1 MDRPLHR
8 TVVAVV
14 AIASLFATACDE
26 AAPEAERPA
35 ALDLVPA
42 NASSY
47 FEVAVDPPESQRESL
62 AEVARR
68 FPGDVRRAF
77 PRELPKRIE
86 EALHGFGLDVGLAFP
101 VKFEDLGGWLGGSV
115 AGFVVT
121 EVVQD
126 FSVLLFAVDGSEED
140 AIASFSETLKET
152 SDETYRGVEYVSGK
166 AFNGSV
172 AEVGVVDGYLV
183 VAGEGG
189 FAATVDASEGD
200 DTLRTVP
207 EFEQAVGAVA
217 DDALATF
224 YVDVGSLRN
233 EPTLED
239 QITREELRSAG
250 LYGDG
255 IVAASLS
262 VHGDTL
268 VVDASSGLDKGG
280 LLEPVLRGYAKE
292 DELGDLP
299 HGAWLAARV
308 PKVRAVIGAAMKLTG
323 ARQKPGWKVFKRG
336 LKAARLRFGKDVLRW
351 MGDGSFYLGGGSPRS
366 LDAGLLVDS
375 RDPRKTGEFV
385 VALGRLLA
393 GSGLRVSRLPSV
405 ATAAD
410 FDVRVPPLPGPLHV
424 SGARAFSITYGR
436 TLHQA
441 LREDGF
447 LDDADD
453 FVDAKEALGEGYGAT
468 LYADVDAAR
477 AFSEGTV
484 GVLMGVLPKP
494 FAEGVEP
501 FLDQGDYLIHGVA
514 LEDDRILQRIVIGVR

>member
-1 MDRPLHR
+1 MDGPLHR
-8 TVVAVV
+8 TVVATV
-14 AIASLFATACDE
+14 AIASLFVAACDE
-26 AAPEAERPA
+26 TAPKTARSA

-42 NASSY
+42 NAALY
-47 FEVAVDPPESQRESL
+47 FEVAVDPPESQREAL
-62 AEVARR
+62 AEVSRR
-68 FPGDVRRAF
+68 FPGDVKREF

-86 EALHGFGLDVGLAFP
+86 EVLHDFGLDVGLAFP

-140 AIASFSETLKET
+140 AIASFEETLKDT
-152 SDETYRGVEYVSGK
+152 SNESHRGFEYVSGK
-166 AFNGSV
+166 AFDGSV

-189 FAATVDASEGD
+189 FAATVDASDG
-200 DTLRTVP
+200 DTLAAVP
-207 EFEQAVGAVA
+207 EFENAVGAVS
-217 DDALATF
+217 DDALARF
-224 YVDVGSLRN
+224 YVDVDSLRN

-262 VHGDTL
+262 VQGDAL
-268 VVDASSGLDKGG
+268 VVEASSGLDRGG

-292 DELGDLP
+292 DSLGDLP
-299 HGAWLAARV
+299 RGAWLAGRV
-308 PKVRAVIGAAMKLTG
+308 PKVRAVVGAAMKLTG
-323 ARQKPGWKVFKRG
+323 ARQKPGWKAFKRG

-484 GVLMGVLPKP
+484 GVLTGVLPKP